1 MPPTSKRSSTAN
13 HARNAG
19 NKKPSK
25 RQRQRKVEKPSPT
38 RISVAKAP
46 AKLIVFGEHAVVY
59 PQIRAV
65 AAAIDLKTTVTIR
78 DGVNVLGVSLPDVG
92 LPNLDIP
99 IELLGPAADMAR
111 KLDHLTIAKDV
122 ALIEALEAVLT
133 ACETGSKPIP
143 YFARRA
149 VLSLLVLYLG
159 ISKGRSPSLNI
170 KTDSEIPPGSGL
182 GSSASFCVALAASLL
197 LHCGAID
204 TIQSHDGDRVQ
215 KDLEL
220 VNAWAYVGE
229 TVLHGTVSG
238 VDNSVVCFGGAN
250 IYVKG
255 QPLKSIDGFPPLR
268 MILTN
273 TGVEKDTKKQVGIVT
288 HRMTTIKSVT
298 EKLVSAVDAI
308 SGECCDLLSEFGKS
322 AITMDELCNKL
333 DTLIQMNHGILTALG
348 VSHPTLENIVNI
360 TAKHG
365 LSTKLTGAGGGGC
378 SLTLVPEGCQK
389 AAVDAVRELTEAGF
403 ECFERRVGCEGVVA
417 GFEEDG

>member
-1 MPPTSKRSSTAN
+1 MPPTTKRSSTADP
-13 HARNAG
+13 AGNAA

-25 RQRQRKVEKPSPT
+25 RQRQRKIEKPSPT

-65 AAAIDLKTTVTIR
+65 AAAIDLKTTVTVR
-78 DGVNVLGVSLPDVG
+78 DNVNVLGVSLPDVG
-92 LPNLDIP
+92 LPMLEIP
-99 IELLGPAADMAR
+99 IELLAPAADMAK
-111 KLDHLTIAKDV
+111 KLDHLTIAKDA
-122 ALIEALEAVLT
+122 ALLEAIEAVLV
-133 ACETGSKPIP
+133 ACETLSKPIP

-159 ISKGRSPSLNI
+159 ISKGSPSLNI

-182 GSSASFCVALAASLL
+182 GSSASFCVALSASLL
-197 LHCGAID
+197 LHCGAINA
-204 TIQSHDGDRVQ
+204 IQSHDGDRVQ

-238 VDNSVVCFGGAN
+238 VDNSVVSIHIQLTTPIHECF
-250 IYVKG
+250 
-255 QPLKSIDGFPPLR
+255 PKSFPPLR

-308 SGECCDLLSEFGKS
+308 SGECCDLLSEYGKS

-333 DTLIQMNHGILTALG
+333 DTLIQMNHGILTAFG
-348 VSHPTLENIVNI
+348 VSHPTLETIVNI
-360 TAKHG
+360 TTKHG

-378 SLTLVPEGCQK
+378 SLTLVPEGRQK
-389 AAVDAVRELTEAGF
+389 IAVDAVRELTGAGF

-417 GFEEDG
+417 DFEEEEG